1 MIILIIFYF
10 EDDKW
15 INEGVGFLRRL
26 RWMEF
31 DILLLFYLFIEGVSL
46 MLKVE
51 IGFIGR
57 ERL

>member
-51 IGFIGR
+51 IGFFGR